1 MDTLNNFLFIGLP
14 YAALAIFIIGTI
26 FRYTNYGYKVSSLSS
41 EFLEGRRLFWGSQPF
56 HWGIIVVFLGH
67 LVAFLFPRSIIVW
80 NGHPLRLLILE
91 ITGFIFGISALVGL
105 VNLFVR
111 RITEKRLKVVTN
123 KMDLLIE
130 LLLLIQIFLGLWV
143 AYGYRWGSSW
153 FASVMTPYLW
163 SIFKF
168 SPDTQAVIALPWVV
182 KLHIIGAFL
191 IIGIFPFTRLVHFL
205 VAPLHYIGRPYQIV
219 IWYRD
224 RRALRNPNSPWVVK
238 YPKNN

>member
-14 YAALAIFIIGTI
+14 YAALAIFIVGTI

-56 HWGIIVVFLGH
+56 HWGILVVFLGH

-105 VNLFVR
+105 INLFVR

-130 LLLLIQIFLGLWV
+130 LLLLLQIFLGLWV

-224 RRALRNPNSPWVVK
+224 RRALRNPNSPWVIK

>member
-168 SPDTQAVIALPWVV
+168 SPDTQAVIALPWIV

-224 RRALRNPNSPWVVK
+224 RKALRNPNSPWVVK

>member
-14 YAALAIFIIGTI
+14 YIALAIFLVGTI
-26 FRYTNYGYKVSSLSS
+26 FRYTKYGYKVSSLSS

-56 HWGIIVVFLGH
+56 HWGILIVFLGH
-67 LVAFLFPRSIIVW
+67 LVAFLFPRSIILW
-80 NGHPLRLLILE
+80 NGHPVRLLILE
-91 ITGFIFGISALVGL
+91 VTGFAFGLSALVGL
-105 VNLFVR
+105 VNLFLR
-111 RITEKRLKVVTN
+111 RVTEPRLKVVTN

-130 LLLLIQIFLGLWV
+130 VLLLAQIILGLWV
-143 AYGYRWGSSW
+143 AYSYRWGSSW

-163 SIFKF
+163 SIFAF
-168 SPDTQAVIALPWVV
+168 SPDIQAVVALPWIV

-191 IIGIFPFTRLVHFL
+191 IIGVFPFTRLVHFL

-224 RRALRNPNSPWVVK
+224 RKTLRSANSPWVIK

>member
-14 YAALAIFIIGTI
+14 YAALAIFIVGTI

-56 HWGIIVVFLGH
+56 HWGILVVFLGH

-105 VNLFVR
+105 INLFVR

-130 LLLLIQIFLGLWV
+130 LLLLLQIFLGLWV

-168 SPDTQAVIALPWVV
+168 SPDTQAVIALPWIV

-224 RRALRNPNSPWVVK
+224 RKALRNPNSPWVVK